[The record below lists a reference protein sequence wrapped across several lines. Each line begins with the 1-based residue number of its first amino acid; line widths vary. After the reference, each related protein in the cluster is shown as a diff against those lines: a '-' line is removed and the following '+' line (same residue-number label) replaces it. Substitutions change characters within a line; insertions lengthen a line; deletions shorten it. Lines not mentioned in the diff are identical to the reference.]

1 MSTVAIFGAG
11 GGVGAQVARELARA
25 DDVTTLCLYDINA
38 DTLQAEAMDA
48 INVAEKYRA
57 GSLDVKTQV
66 LDMKNEDAVAAAITA
81 ARADVLVQAAI
92 PFSWYRISR
101 TLPPDVWKSVFLEG
115 RLGPWLPL
123 FTLLPLKLMRGR
135 KLAGVDTPT
144 VQISLPDCVNP
155 VLSGMGLEPTCGAGN
170 TDSVTAVLK
179 ARAAKKLSVPTR
191 DLTVRMV
198 AHHFHSGFM
207 RSPAQN
213 DELETYPWWFKVY
226 TAGVDVTDQFTS
238 DAFLTEW
245 RAHFPHQRP
254 LYAASSAAKNTLRI
268 LRDDPTITHV
278 VAPGGLAGGVDC
290 RLTSKGAVPVWHPEL
305 PEAAALELLRKAGEG
320 DGIASFDADGGARMT
335 ERAHAALVKYI
346 GYDCLVMR
354 PDEIEVRA
362 EELVAK
368 LNEAAAKVAA

>member
-1 MSTVAIFGAG
+1 MSKVAIYGAG

-25 DDVTTLCLYDINA
+25 DDVTTLYLYDINA
-38 DTLQAEAMDA
+38 DALQAEAMDA
-48 INVAEKYRA
+48 VNVAEKYRG
-57 GSLDVKTQV
+57 GSLEVVTQV
-66 LDMKNEDAVAAAITA
+66 LDMKNEDAVAQSIAAA
-81 ARADVLVQAAI
+81 KADVLIQAAI

-101 TLPPDVWKSVFLEG
+101 TLPPDVWKNVFMEG

-123 FTLLPLKLMRGR
+123 FTLLPVKLMRGR
-135 KLAGVDTPT
+135 RMAGVTTPV

-155 VLSGMGLEPTCGAGN
+155 LLSGMGMEPTCGAGN

-179 ARAAKKLSVPTR
+179 ARAARKLGVPLR

-207 RSPAQN
+207 RSPAKN
-213 DELETYPWWFKVY
+213 DELQTYPWWFKVY
-226 TAGVDVTDQFTS
+226 AAGVDVTDQFTS
-238 DAFLTEW
+238 DEFLTEW
-245 RAHFPHQRP
+245 RAHFPLQRP

-290 RLTSKGAVPVWHPEL
+290 RLTSAGAVPVWHPEM
-305 PEAAALELLRKAGEG
+305 PEAKAMELLRKAGEG
-320 DGIASFDADGGARMT
+320 DGIAGYDADGSARIT
-335 ERAHAALVKYI
+335 ERAHAALVKYMN
-346 GYDCLVMR
+346 YDCPVLR
-354 PDEIEVRA
+354 PAEVEERA

-368 LNEAAAKVAA
+368 LNEAARVAA